1 MLKCFLF
8 TVRKNYMQDD
18 YMQFKMGLRNID
30 MPNDYV
36 YMQPI
41 YVNMLTC
48 NLSMLNNQWY

>member
-8 TVRKNYMQDD
+8 TVRKYYMQDD
-18 YMQFKMGLRNID
+18 YMQFNMGLRNID

-41 YVNMLTC
+41 YETC
-48 NLSMLNNQWY
+48 